1 MNQAETN
8 LDEIVTRQAE
18 ELIKRQESTVVFDPS
33 KSPTEQ
39 AKDIV
44 DVLST
49 QRAVEDQALV
59 DEITGTKKKELLRHA
74 TANLKKGEA
83 ENKNAD
89 IQLQEANYGVYSGVA
104 NYAGI
109 KKPLPQNMQKVLFI
123 ILSIFQTILLV
134 AWGLPISIVN
144 IVADGIDSIV
154 KKLGSITKSAMWIV
168 LLSMGVLAV
177 FAVFLLVKFL
187 ISKFS

>member
-1 MNQAETN
+1 MNET
-8 LDEIVTRQAE
+8 LDEIVTKQAE
-18 ELIKRQESTVVFDPS
+18 ELIQKQSATVVFDPN

-49 QRAVEDQALV
+49 QRAVEDQTLV
-59 DEITGTKKKELLRHA
+59 GEITDAKKKELLSHA
-74 TANLKKGEA
+74 NASLKKGEA

-123 ILSIFQTILLV
+123 ILSIFQTILLIG
-134 AWGLPISIVN
+134 WGLPISVVN

-168 LLSMGVLAV
+168 LLSIGVLSV
-177 FAVFLLVKFL
+177 FGVVLLVRFL
-187 ISKFS
+187 VIKLS